1 MITQWKKLQVLAVAG
16 ALSYL
21 GSSLTGFA
29 VMLRE
34 KEATDSALV
43 LATLSLAMLIP
54 NIIFA
59 PWAGLIA
66 DKFSSRQVTPPALM
80 IMGISSASIAFI
92 QYPWW
97 SFVALFITASAG
109 VAVGASFRAAEATIT
124 TIEDMPRVQG
134 MQSTYISIGVLF
146 GPALG
151 GILVETTG
159 YFWPFIIDGI
169 TFFVLAAVFYL
180 TKVNRPGVVHEE
192 GEKLSAMAGVKFVFG
207 DRLIRALVILLAVLI
222 VALGVVNIGEIFLII
237 DELKASKL
245 IYGLTGV
252 AFAAG
257 SILGSALTG
266 LIKLPIHRNA
276 PITVAA
282 IGTLVLTVIA
292 MGVSP
297 HWGYIMVLS
306 VIAGVSNAALNA
318 YAIGIILQRSD
329 ADTRGRIMAAVQG
342 IITTGSVSAT
352 VIAGVALEF
361 FNVRAVLVV
370 GGVIA
375 GVILVILGPE
385 VLRANKA
392 KPVEVTEQ

>member
-1 MITQWKKLQVLAVAG
+1 MITQWKKLQVLAIAG

-66 DKFSSRQVTPPALM
+66 DKFSSRQVIPPALM
-80 IMGISSASIAFI
+80 LMGLSSASIAFI
-92 QYPWW
+92 EYPWW
-97 SFVALFITASAG
+97 SFAALFITASAG

-124 TIEDMPRVQG
+124 AIEDMPRVQG

-169 TFFVLAAVFYL
+169 SFFIMAAVFYL

-192 GEKLSAMAGVKFVFG
+192 GEKLSAMAGVRFVFG

-222 VALGVVNIGEIFLII
+222 IALGVVNIGEIFLVI
-237 DELKASKL
+237 DELGANKFV
-245 IYGLTGV
+245 YGMVGV

-257 SILGSALTG
+257 SILGSVLTG
-266 LIKLPIHRNA
+266 IIKLPIQRNA
-276 PITVAA
+276 PVTVIA
-282 IGTLVLTVIA
+282 IGTLVATVIA
-292 MGVSP
+292 MGFAP
-297 HWGYIMVLS
+297 HWVYMFPLS
-306 VIAGVSNAALNA
+306 VIAGIANAALNA
-318 YAIGIILQRSD
+318 YAIGIIMQRSD

-342 IITTGSVSAT
+342 VITTGSVSAN
-352 VIAGVALEF
+352 VIAGLALEF
-361 FNVRAVLVV
+361 FNVRAVLIV

-375 GVILVILGPE
+375 GVILLILGPE
-385 VLRANKA
+385 VLRANRA
-392 KPVEVTEQ
+392 KPVEATAS